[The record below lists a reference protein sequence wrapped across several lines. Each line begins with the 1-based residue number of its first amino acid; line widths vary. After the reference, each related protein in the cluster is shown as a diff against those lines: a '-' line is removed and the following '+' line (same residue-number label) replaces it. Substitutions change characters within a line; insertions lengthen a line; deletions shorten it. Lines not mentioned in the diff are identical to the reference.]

1 MSMYRQLWLAI
12 ILSML
17 LALAGSL
24 FASLLSARSYLE
36 QQLTLKNA
44 DNASAL
50 ALSLS
55 QQNPDVV
62 TVELTVAAL
71 FDSGHYEFIRI
82 NDPNGKTIV
91 ERISLTEDSGAP
103 EWFAR
108 RLPIDPEPGVA
119 QISSGWT
126 QFGTVTL
133 ASHSRFAYSAL
144 WSSTEQMIVA
154 LTLASLIGGY
164 IGSLILRR
172 LRRPLQAVI
181 DQAEA
186 ITNRRFISIPEPKV
200 PELRQ
205 LAIAMNA
212 TVARLKTMFDEE
224 AARLENVRQEANHDP
239 LTGLA
244 NRDSFIAQL
253 RSTLEGDESTGGSL
267 FLIRV
272 ADLLGINKRLGRE
285 ATDDLL
291 RRVAK
296 QLKLSAS
303 LEEGTDSAEGAECI
317 TARMNGADFALLLPG
332 QIAGQEQADTLM
344 KALVETMEP
353 FVESGPSAFIGMG
366 VFKRNTGLGVLL
378 SQVDAALIAAEAE
391 GVNAIKAAAIESD
404 DDAPKSAKQWSSMI
418 TQALGQH
425 WIRLGTFPV
434 TDMQGGLL
442 HVECPL
448 RMKLDTDGDWLPA
461 GQFLPVAERLG
472 HSPDLDLAAVTL
484 GLEMLEQQPALKGL
498 AINLSAS
505 SVAAEGF
512 QQKLQA
518 LLKKHRK
525 VTDRLWL
532 EVAET
537 GVLKHVA
544 AFRNLCKLLASHRCK
559 VGVEHF
565 GRQFSQIGLL
575 HDLGLNYI
583 KVDASF
589 VRRLDSNPGN
599 QAFLKGVRSIA
610 HNIGLLVIAE
620 GVVNNEELSALSAVG
635 FDGATGPGVKLAD
648 NDNKQ

>member
-82 NDPNGKTIV
+82 YDPNGKTLI
-91 ERISLTEDSGAP
+91 ERMSQTGDSGAP
-103 EWFAR
+103 EWFVSH
-108 RLPIDPEPGVA
+108 LPIVPEPGAA

-126 QFGTVTL
+126 QFGTVAL
-133 ASHSRFAYSAL
+133 ASQSRFAYAAL
-144 WSSTEQMIVA
+144 WASTKQMIVA
-154 LTLASLIGGY
+154 LTLASIIGGY
-164 IGSLILRR
+164 FGSLILRR

-186 ITNRRFISIPEPKV
+186 ITNRRFVSIPEPKV

-212 TVARLKTMFDEE
+212 TVARLKTMFAEE
-224 AARLENVRQEANHDP
+224 AARLENVRREANYDP
-239 LTGLA
+239 LTGLD

-253 RSTLEGDESTGGSL
+253 RSSLEGEDSTGGTL
-267 FLIRV
+267 LLIRV

-291 RRVAK
+291 RRVAE
-296 QLKLSAS
+296 QLKLSAAS
-303 LEEGTDSAEGAECI
+303 KDGTDSSEWPEGIA
-317 TARMNGADFALLLPG
+317 ARMNGADFALLLPG
-332 QIAGQEQADTLM
+332 RIAGRERADELM
-344 KALVETMEP
+344 KTLVGTMES
-353 FVESGPSAFIGMG
+353 FVESGPSAFVGMG

-378 SQVDAALIAAEAE
+378 SQVDAALISAEAE
-391 GVNAIKAAAIESD
+391 GINTVKVASIESD
-404 DDAPKSAKQWSSMI
+404 DDVPKSAKQWSTMI
-418 TQALGQH
+418 TQGLAQH
-425 WIRLGTFPV
+425 WMRLGSFPV
-434 TDMQGGLL
+434 ADLQGGLI
-442 HVECPL
+442 HAECPL
-448 RMKLDTDGDWLPA
+448 RMKLDADGDWLPA

-472 HSPDLDLAAVTL
+472 LSPDLDLAAVAL
-484 GLEMLEQQPALKGL
+484 GLETLEQQPALKGL

-512 QQKLQA
+512 QQKLEA

-525 VTDRLWL
+525 VTNRLWL

-537 GVLKHVA
+537 GVLKHVE
-544 AFRNLCKLLASHRCK
+544 AFRSLCKLLASHHCQ

-589 VRRLDSNPGN
+589 IRRLESNPGN
-599 QAFLKGVRSIA
+599 QAFLKGVSSIA

-620 GVVNNEELSALSAVG
+620 GVANDEEMTALRAVG

-648 NDNKQ
+648 DQNKP

>member
-36 QQLTLKNA
+36 QQLTLKNT

-82 NDPNGKTIV
+82 YDPNGKTLI
-91 ERISLTEDSGAP
+91 ERMSQTEDPGAP
-103 EWFAR
+103 EWFVR

-133 ASHSRFAYSAL
+133 ASHSRFAYAAL
-144 WSSTEQMIVA
+144 WSSTKQMIVA
-154 LTLASLIGGY
+154 LTLASIIGGY

-186 ITNRRFISIPEPKV
+186 ITNRRFVSIPEPRV

-224 AARLENVRQEANHDP
+224 AARLENVRREANHDP

-253 RSTLEGDESTGGSL
+253 RSTLEGEESTGGSL

-291 RRVAK
+291 RRVAEK
-296 QLKLSAS
+296 LKASAVS
-303 LEEGTDSAEGAECI
+303 QGEDEEAEQPEGVA
-317 TARMNGADFALLLPG
+317 ARMNGADFALLLPD
-332 QIAGQEQADTLM
+332 QAAGRERADELM
-344 KALVETMEP
+344 KALVGAMES
-353 FVESGPSAFIGMG
+353 FVESGPSAFIAMG

-391 GVNAIKAAAIESD
+391 GINTIKLAAIESD
-404 DDAPKSAKQWSSMI
+404 DDVPKSAKQWSTMI
-418 TQALGQH
+418 TQALTQH
-425 WIRLGTFPV
+425 WVRLGSFPV
-434 TDMQGGLL
+434 ADLQGRLL
-442 HVECPL
+442 HAECPL
-448 RMKLDTDGDWLPA
+448 RMKLDADGDWLPA

-472 HSPDLDLAAVTL
+472 HSPDLDLAAVAL
-484 GLEMLEQQPALKGL
+484 GLETLEQQSELKGL

-512 QQKLQA
+512 QQKLET

-525 VTDRLWL
+525 VTHRLWM

-537 GVLKHVA
+537 GVLKHVES
-544 AFRNLCKLLASHRCK
+544 FRSLCKLLTSHRCK

-589 VRRLDSNPGN
+589 IRRLDSNPGN

-620 GVVNNEELSALSAVG
+620 GVVNDEELSALKAVG

-648 NDNKQ
+648 GENKP